1 MALAYQRS
9 CCEVEAAIEIS
20 SERLMTAVAKGDLD
34 AFDEIVVRHQKL
46 AWGIAYRFLGD
57 RHEAEELAQEAFMR
71 ILDAAP
77 RYRPTA
83 TFRTYLYRILTHLC
97 LDHRRKKRPILSD
110 SLFHHPERKPSPA
123 EQAEQHDREQL
134 IEMALDALPADYRMA
149 VVLRYFEGLSSPE
162 IAEAM
167 DRSAK
172 AVERLL
178 ARARDVLESR
188 LRPLV

>member
-1 MALAYQRS
+1 
-9 CCEVEAAIEIS
+9 
-20 SERLMTAVAKGDLD
+20 MTAVAKGDLD
-34 AFDEIVVRHQKL
+34 AFDEIVARHQEL

-77 RYRPTA
+77 RYKPTA
-83 TFRTYLYRILTHLC
+83 TLRTYLYRVLTHLC
-97 LDHRRKKRPILSD
+97 LDHRRKKRPILSA
-110 SLFHHPERKPSPA
+110 SLFHHAERKPSPA

-134 IEMALDALPADYRMA
+134 IQMALDALPADYRMA
-149 VVLRYFEGLSSPE
+149 VVLRYFEGLSSSE

-178 ARARDVLESR
+178 ARARDVLEPR
-188 LRPLV
+188 LRPLM